1 MKANVDKADLVV
13 TCTSTDEVNLLAC
26 LVAKKIGARH
36 TIARIRNHD
45 YYNQINIMK
54 EELGLS
60 MIINPEQEAANE
72 IARIL
77 DFPQANKIDTF
88 AKGKIDLMEI
98 LINDKNLLVGMTL
111 QQIRQK
117 YQCQVLVCAVQRE
130 SSFLKVQK
138 TFYEILFLMI

>member
-1 MKANVDKADLVV
+1 MRIVIIGLGKIGISILERISKEGHDLCIIDNDANVVNNLVDTYDVLGVSGNGANYDIQMKANVDKADLVV

-45 YYNQINIMK
+45 YYNQLNMMK

-72 IARIL
+72 IVRI
-77 DFPQANKIDTF
+77 
-88 AKGKIDLMEI
+88 
-98 LINDKNLLVGMTL
+98 
-111 QQIRQK
+111 
-117 YQCQVLVCAVQRE
+117 C
-130 SSFLKVQK
+130 
-138 TFYEILFLMI
+138 